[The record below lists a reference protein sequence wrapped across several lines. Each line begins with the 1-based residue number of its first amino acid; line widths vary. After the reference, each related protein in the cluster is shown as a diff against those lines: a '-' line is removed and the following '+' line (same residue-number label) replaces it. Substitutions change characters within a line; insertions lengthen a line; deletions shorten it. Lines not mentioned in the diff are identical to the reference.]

1 MIADHQKPVDSPF
14 GRHSEPHEV
23 LAGIDLKG
31 KTVIVTGGYSGIGL
45 ETVRALAAAGASVT
59 VPARDTEKANAA
71 LAGMPGDIRI
81 ALMDL
86 ADIASVKRFALG
98 FASDN
103 TALDLLIN
111 NAGVMACPE
120 MRVGPGW
127 ELQFGTNHMGHFAL
141 ATTLLPLLQRT
152 ERPRVVALSSTGHKL
167 SAIRWDDPNW
177 TDGSYDKWKAYGQS
191 KTANSLFALGINARL
206 KDSGG
211 QAFAVHPGGIFTPLQ
226 RHLPTEEMIVLGWL
240 NEQGEI
246 SDGARAMFKT
256 PTQGCTTTLWAA
268 TSPLLDGK
276 GGVYCEDCNIAALSG
291 EQPVRYRDVEP
302 HAVDQDSAERLWEMS
317 ETLLAQA

>member
-1 MIADHQKPVDSPF
+1 MIADHQKPIDSPF

-23 LAGIDLKG
+23 LEGIDLKG
-31 KTVIVTGGYSGIGL
+31 KVVIVTGGYSGIGL

-141 ATTLLPLLQRT
+141 ATTLLPLIQRT
-152 ERPRVVALSSTGHKL
+152 ENARVVALSSTGHKL
-167 SAIRWDDPNW
+167 SDIRWDDPNW

-191 KTANSLFALGINARL
+191 KTANSLFALGMNARL
-206 KDSGG
+206 KESGG
-211 QAFAVHPGGIFTPLQ
+211 EAFAVHPGGIFTPLQ

-256 PTQGCTTTLWAA
+256 PSQGCTTTLWAA
-268 TSPLLDGK
+268 TSPLLEGK

-317 ETLLAQA
+317 EKLLAQA

>member
-31 KTVIVTGGYSGIGL
+31 KVAIVTGGYSGIGL
-45 ETVRALAAAGASVT
+45 ETVRALAAAGAAVT

-141 ATTLLPLLQRT
+141 ATTLLPLIQRT
-152 ERPRVVALSSTGHKL
+152 ENARVVALSSTGHKL

-191 KTANSLFALGINARL
+191 KTANSLFALGMNARL
-206 KDSGG
+206 KESGG
-211 QAFAVHPGGIFTPLQ
+211 EAFAVHPGGIFTPLQ

-256 PTQGCTTTLWAA
+256 PSQGCTTTLWAA

-317 ETLLAQA
+317 EKLLAQA